1 MAAAELLYAQLTQ
14 QLAARLRT
22 FIFQKMAFCVRTA
35 LMRLLLTL
43 LQPPSSTRKDT
54 NMKNMYKMP
63 SGSMMKDSDMS
74 YGGESKKMEKME
86 HKMGGSGYS
95 KKMASGGSVTPRG
108 NGQARNKPCKIC

>member
-1 MAAAELLYAQLTQ
+1 MLFLQA
-14 QLAARLRT
+14 
-22 FIFQKMAFCVRTA
+22 
-35 LMRLLLTL
+35 L

-108 NGQARNKPCKIC
+108 NGQAKSKACKLY